1 MTKRKIFIQESQLKE
16 IYGIALF
23 AAALFFLASI
33 VGYGGFVGTFL
44 NKSMRTMVG
53 VGWNLIP
60 VVLASWALTFFVERW
75 RYFIPTTGAGLAI
88 IFLSFISLVHLGIAS
103 KPFDP
108 QTVRQF
114 GGYVGAVISYAI
126 SRPLGSVGAYI
137 LFSAALLVGIIITA
151 QISIGQAVVNLFG
164 VARDR
169 LAGIRTRKGQPA
181 AEFTPASEAK
191 KPSPVVSS
199 IRPGVTERITETVA
213 TKEGEVTQPSLPIE
227 GLQDQTYQFPPLDIL
242 ITSSS
247 TKERFYRKSLNE
259 RIKVVERTLHD
270 FGVDAVVSKV
280 TRGPTVTR
288 FEIQLGSGVKVNRV
302 VGLADDIAVALAS
315 PDVRILTPVPG
326 KSVVG
331 IEVPSE
337 DKELVT
343 LGDVLK
349 TQEAQ
354 KLAAPLMVGLGKDVA
369 GTPVLANIASMPHLL
384 ISGATGSGKTTCM
397 NAIISS
403 MLFFSHPDQ
412 VKLILIDP
420 KLVELSHY
428 NAIPYLLAP
437 VVTNPRKAAMAL
449 KWAVKEMEDRFKLLA
464 EAGMRNIE
472 LYNQSTAD
480 KQDKIPYIVIV
491 IDELADLMM
500 VAPAEVEGAIC
511 RLAQMGRAV
520 GINLVVA
527 TQRPSV
533 DVITG
538 LIKAN
543 IPSRISFEVASQI
556 DSRVVLD
563 MAGAEKLIGRGDM
576 LYLPAGSAKPKR
588 VQGAF
593 VTEKEI
599 EQLVSFIRKQRGPTY
614 NEELLKEEGPTFR
627 SIDYV
632 DPLLDQ
638 ALELVVRT
646 GLASISMLQRRLR
659 IGYSRAARI
668 IDTLEEKGVVG
679 GYDGSKPRAVLLSEE
694 EFERIK
700 ASKATDNI

>member
-23 AAALFFLASI
+23 AASLFSLASI
-33 VGYGGFVGTFL
+33 LGYGGFVGTFL
-44 NKSMRTMVG
+44 NKAMRTTVG

-60 VVLASWALTFFVERW
+60 VALTAWALTFFIERW
-75 RYFIPTTGAGLAI
+75 RYYIPTTGIGLSI
-88 IFLSFISLVHLGIAS
+88 IFVSFISLVHLGIAS
-103 KPFDP
+103 RPFDP
-108 QTVRQF
+108 LAVREF
-114 GGYVGAVISYAI
+114 GGYVGAVASYAI

-137 LFSAALLVGIIITA
+137 FFSGALLVGIIIAA
-151 QISIGQAVVNLFG
+151 QISIGQAVVSIIYAGKEKL
-164 VARDR
+164 ARMR
-169 LAGIRTRKGQPA
+169 RRKVEPVV
-181 AEFTPASEAK
+181 ETTPEPEAK
-191 KPSPVVSS
+191 KPSTVISS
-199 IRPGVTERITETVA
+199 IRPGITERITETVA
-213 TKEGEVTQPSLPIE
+213 MKEEVTQPSLPIQE
-227 GLQDQTYQFPPLDIL
+227 LPDQTYQFPPLEIL
-242 ITSSS
+242 AASSA

-259 RIKVVERTLHD
+259 RIKIVERTLRD

-288 FEIQLGSGVKVNRV
+288 FEIQLGPGVKVNRV

-349 TQEAQ
+349 SPEAK
-354 KLAAPLMVGLGKDVA
+354 KLAAPLMIGLGKDVA
-369 GTPVLANIASMPHLL
+369 GSPILANLTSMLHLL
-384 ISGATGSGKTTCM
+384 ISGATGSGKTTCI
-397 NAIISS
+397 NAIIASI
-403 MLFFSHPDQ
+403 LFFSHPDQ

-420 KLVELSHY
+420 KLVELSHF
-428 NAIPYLLAP
+428 NGIPHLLAP
-437 VVTNPRKAAMAL
+437 VVTNSRKAAAAL
-449 KWAVKEMEDRFKLLA
+449 TWTVKEMEDRFKLLA

-472 LYNQSTAD
+472 LYNQSVSGKED
-480 KQDKIPYIVIV
+480 GIPYITIV

-500 VAPAEVEGAIC
+500 VAPAEVEEAIC

-543 IPSRISFEVASQI
+543 IPSRISFEVASQT

-576 LYLPAGSAKPKR
+576 LYLPAGSVKPRR

-599 EQLVSFIRKQRGPTY
+599 EQLVNFIRKQREPAY
-614 NEELLKEEGPTFR
+614 NEELLKEEGGATFR
-627 SIDYV
+627 SIDYI
-632 DPLLDQ
+632 DPLLDE
-638 ALELVVRT
+638 AMELVVRT

-659 IGYSRAARI
+659 IGYSRAARL
-668 IDTLEEKGVVG
+668 IDTLEEKGIVG

-700 ASKATDNI
+700 RSEGRSG